1 MRSGAI
7 RLRRLQHGVMLLGA
21 LVILAFAGSSVYD
34 AWRSYR
40 YALVATDREIGNMA
54 KALAEQTA
62 WTLQTVDLLL
72 LDTARWYENV
82 PAGTPG
88 AAVDAALAGRIAG
101 VTPVS
106 QMMIVAA
113 DGQQL
118 HRARP
123 LSVPLLNV
131 ADRSYFVAQR
141 DSTADR
147 LFISEP
153 LVART
158 DGRTAVVLSRRF
170 EDSSR
175 RFAGIVTARVDLDD
189 LSQLYR
195 AVNVDGGTAIALI
208 QQDGTLL
215 ARNPR
220 KPPAVGDRFP
230 ALAAAPVG
238 RFARV
243 ADPLDGSTSSSQS
256 RQSGPH
262 S

>member
-21 LVILAFAGSSVYD
+21 VVILAFAGSSVYD

-72 LDTARWYENV
+72 LDTARWYAATCPRV
-82 PAGTPG
+82 RPAPPSMPPSP
-88 AAVDAALAGRIAG
+88 AASRASRRF
-101 VTPVS
+101 S

-113 DGQQL
+113 DGRQL

-170 EDSSR
+170 EDSLAPLCR
-175 RFAGIVTARVDLDD
+175 HR
-189 LSQLYR
+189 YR
-195 AVNVDGGTAIALI
+195 AC
-208 QQDGTLL
+208 
-215 ARNPR
+215 R
-220 KPPAVGDRFP
+220 
-230 ALAAAPVG
+230 
-238 RFARV
+238 
-243 ADPLDGSTSSSQS
+243 S
-256 RQSGPH
+256 RTI
-262 S
+262 